1 MTDAGPR
8 RHNGHANGDP
18 GPGARLGPPSG
29 GIPRPWWIY
38 QGTGRPLHDVTLE
51 EILPPP
57 PPWRTFNGVS
67 PGLADGSEAG
77 ARALSDAG
85 LPAEGLPA
93 DGAQGHGSPEG
104 DEAPTEPPAP
114 PEDEQDAA
122 RRLGAAPLGMRSDPE
137 EADVV
142 NAALILRRP
151 LLVTGRPGTGKS
163 TLAYRIS
170 RELGLGRVLR
180 WPITTRTT
188 LRSGLYDYDAVG
200 RVHAAAA
207 GQAADTEFGGRQ
219 EPGPEDIGDF
229 LQLGPLGTAMLPH
242 RLPRVLLIDE
252 FDKSDID
259 LPNDLLDIF
268 EAGEYTIPELVRIR
282 SRRPAV
288 RVLTDDPDRSAVIA
302 SGRVRCR
309 AFPVVVITSNDER
322 EFPPAFLR
330 RCLQLR
336 LPDPDADRLAAIVA
350 AHLGR
355 ADDPRALELIQMFVE
370 RSRLEGGLAAD
381 QLLNAVYLVTS
392 QARVPGPDWEELL
405 HAIWHRLDA
414 AGPT

>member
-1 MTDAGPR
+1 MSDAEPAR
-8 RHNGHANGDP
+8 RHNGRTAAGEP
-18 GPGARLGPPSG
+18 GSSSGPPPS

-38 QGTGRPLHDVTLE
+38 QGTGRPLHDVSLE
-51 EILPPP
+51 DILPPP
-57 PPWRTFNGVS
+57 PPWRTFGGVS
-67 PGLADGSEAG
+67 ACPADGDDGYG
-77 ARALSDAG
+77 AAAALSD
-85 LPAEGLPA
+85 P
-93 DGAQGHGSPEG
+93 DGP
-104 DEAPTEPPAP
+104 PTEPPAP
-114 PEDEQDAA
+114 PEDAQDAV
-122 RRLGAAPLGMRSDPE
+122 RRLGATPLGLRSEAE

-180 WPITTRTT
+180 WPITTRST
-188 LRSGLYDYDAVG
+188 LRSGLYGYDAVG

-207 GQAADTEFGGRQ
+207 GQAAEEDGH

-268 EAGEYTIPELVRIR
+268 EAGEYSLPELVRIR
-282 SRRPAV
+282 RRRPAV
-288 RVLTDDPDRSAVIA
+288 SVLTDDPDRSTVIA
-302 SGRVRCR
+302 AGRVRCR
-309 AFPVVVITSNDER
+309 AFPVVVITSNGER

-355 ADDPRALELIQMFVE
+355 ADDPRARELIDVFLE
-370 RSRLEGGLAAD
+370 RSRHEGGLAAD
-381 QLLNAVYLVTS
+381 QLLNAVYLVT
-392 QARVPGPDWEELL
+392 ARSEAPGPEWEELL
-405 HAIWHRLDA
+405 RAVWHRLDA

>member
-1 MTDAGPR
+1 MSDGEPAR
-8 RHNGHANGDP
+8 RHNGRVRPDP
-18 GPGARLGPPSG
+18 GAASGALPS

-38 QGTGRPLHDVTLE
+38 QGTGRPLHDVSLE

-57 PPWRTFNGVS
+57 PPWRTFGGVS
-67 PGLADGSEAG
+67 ACPVEGDGAPG
-77 ARALSDAG
+77 ALSD
-85 LPAEGLPA
+85 P
-93 DGAQGHGSPEG
+93 D
-104 DEAPTEPPAP
+104 DAPTEPPAP
-114 PEDEQDAA
+114 PEDAQDTA
-122 RRLGAAPLGMRSDPE
+122 RRLGAAPLSTRSDPE
-137 EADVV
+137 EADLV

-180 WPITTRTT
+180 WPITTRST
-188 LRSGLYDYDAVG
+188 LRSGLYGYDAVG

-207 GQAADTEFGGRQ
+207 GQAAEGDGR

-268 EAGEYTIPELVRIR
+268 EAGEYSIPELVRIR
-282 SRRPAV
+282 RRRPAV
-288 RVLTDDPDRSAVIA
+288 SVLTDDPERSTVIA

-309 AFPVVVITSNDER
+309 AFPVVVITSNGER

-355 ADDPRALELIQMFVE
+355 ADDPRARELIQMFLE
-370 RSRLEGGLAAD
+370 RSEREGGLAAD

-392 QARVPGPDWEELL
+392 QSHVPGPEWEELL
-405 HAIWHRLDA
+405 QAVWHRLDSA
-414 AGPT
+414 AGST

>member
-1 MTDAGPR
+1 MTDAGPTKR
-8 RHNGHANGDP
+8 QNGHAGGDP
-18 GPGARLGPPSG
+18 GATSRVGPTSS

-38 QGTGRPLHDVTLE
+38 QGTGRPLHDVSLE

-57 PPWRTFNGVS
+57 PPWRTFDGVS
-67 PGLADGSEAG
+67 AG
-77 ARALSDAG
+77 
-85 LPAEGLPA
+85 PA
-93 DGAQGHGSPEG
+93 DGIEAEERASTSELLENGEG
-104 DEAPTEPPAP
+104 EAPTEPPAP

-180 WPITTRTT
+180 WPITTRAT
-188 LRSGLYDYDAVG
+188 LRSGLYEYDAVG

-207 GQAADTEFGGRQ
+207 GQAADQ
-219 EPGPEDIGDF
+219 DHPEPGPEDIGGF

-268 EAGEYTIPELVRIR
+268 EAGEYAIPELVRIR
-282 SRRPAV
+282 SRSPAV

-309 AFPVVVITSNDER
+309 AFPIVVITSNDER

-355 ADDPRALELIQMFVE
+355 ADDPRALELIQMFLE

-392 QARVPGPDWEELL
+392 QAHRPGPEWEELL
-405 HAIWHRLDA
+405 HAVWHRLDA

>member
-1 MTDAGPR
+1 MTDAGPTS

-18 GPGARLGPPSG
+18 GSASRVGPPSAG
-29 GIPRPWWIY
+29 VPRPWWIY
-38 QGTGRPLHDVTLE
+38 QGTGRPLHDVSLE

-57 PPWRTFNGVS
+57 PPWRTFHGVS
-67 PGLADGSEAG
+67 PDPADGLEAG
-77 ARALSDAG
+77 ARASTSELLENG
-85 LPAEGLPA
+85 EG
-93 DGAQGHGSPEG
+93 
-104 DEAPTEPPAP
+104 EAPTEPPAP
-114 PEDEQDAA
+114 PEDERDAA
-122 RRLGAAPLGMRSDPE
+122 RRLGAAPLGMRSEPE

-207 GQAADTEFGGRQ
+207 GQAADAELH

-268 EAGEYTIPELVRIR
+268 EAGEYAVPELVRIR

-288 RVLTDDPDRSAVIA
+288 RVLTDDPDRSTVIA

-309 AFPVVVITSNDER
+309 AFPIVVITSNDER

-355 ADDPRALELIQMFVE
+355 ADDPRALDLIQMFLE

-392 QARVPGPDWEELL
+392 QAQVPGPEWEELL
-405 HAIWHRLDA
+405 HAVWHRLDA
-414 AGPT
+414 AGPKP

>member
-1 MTDAGPR
+1 MTDAGPTR
-8 RHNGHANGDP
+8 RHNGHANGEP
-18 GPGARLGPPSG
+18 GPASHFGPPSSS
-29 GIPRPWWIY
+29 IPRPWWIY
-38 QGTGRPLHDVTLE
+38 QGTGRPLHDVSLE

-67 PGLADGSEAG
+67 AGPADGGEAG
-77 ARALSDAG
+77 ALPPSAQALS
-85 LPAEGLPA
+85 PE
-93 DGAQGHGSPEG
+93 DG
-104 DEAPTEPPAP
+104 EAPTEPPAP

-207 GQAADTEFGGRQ
+207 GQAADAEYA
-219 EPGPEDIGDF
+219 EHHAPGPEDIGDF

-268 EAGEYTIPELVRIR
+268 EAGEYAIPELVRIR

-309 AFPVVVITSNDER
+309 AFPVVIITSNDER

-355 ADDPRALELIQMFVE
+355 ADDPRALELVQMFLE

-392 QARVPGPDWEELL
+392 QAHVPGPEWEELL
-405 HAIWHRLDA
+405 HAVWHRLDV
-414 AGPT
+414 AGPQ

>member
-1 MTDAGPR
+1 MTDAGPTR

-18 GPGARLGPPSG
+18 GPASPLGPTSS

-38 QGTGRPLHDVTLE
+38 QGTGRPLHDVSLE
-51 EILPPP
+51 DILPPP

-67 PGLADGSEAG
+67 PD
-77 ARALSDAG
+77 
-85 LPAEGLPA
+85 PA
-93 DGAQGHGSPEG
+93 DGIEAEARAYSNEVSQNEEG
-104 DEAPTEPPAP
+104 EPPTEPPAP

-163 TLAYRIS
+163 TLAYRIA

-207 GQAADTEFGGRQ
+207 GQAADAELP

-268 EAGEYTIPELVRIR
+268 EAGEYAIPELLRIR

-355 ADDPRALELIQMFVE
+355 ADDPRALELIQMFLE

-392 QARVPGPDWEELL
+392 QAHRPGPEWEELL
-405 HAIWHRLDA
+405 HAVWHRLDA

>member
-1 MTDAGPR
+1 
-8 RHNGHANGDP
+8 
-18 GPGARLGPPSG
+18 
-29 GIPRPWWIY
+29 
-38 QGTGRPLHDVTLE
+38 
-51 EILPPP
+51 
-57 PPWRTFNGVS
+57 
-67 PGLADGSEAG
+67 
-77 ARALSDAG
+77 
-85 LPAEGLPA
+85 
-93 DGAQGHGSPEG
+93 
-104 DEAPTEPPAP
+104 
-114 PEDEQDAA
+114 
-122 RRLGAAPLGMRSDPE
+122 
-137 EADVV
+137 
-142 NAALILRRP
+142 

-188 LRSGLYDYDAVG
+188 LRSGLYEYDAVG

-207 GQAADTEFGGRQ
+207 GQAADQ
-219 EPGPEDIGDF
+219 DHPEPGPEDIGGF

-268 EAGEYTIPELVRIR
+268 EAGEYAIPELVRIR
-282 SRRPAV
+282 SRNPAV

-309 AFPVVVITSNDER
+309 AFPIVVITSNDER

-355 ADDPRALELIQMFVE
+355 ADDPRALELIQMFLE

-392 QARVPGPDWEELL
+392 QAHRPGPEWEELL
-405 HAIWHRLDA
+405 HAVWHRLDA

>member
-1 MTDAGPR
+1 MSDEEPAR
-8 RHNGHANGDP
+8 RHNGRVHQDSGSAS
-18 GPGARLGPPSG
+18 AALPS

-38 QGTGRPLHDVTLE
+38 QGTGRPLHDVSLE

-57 PPWRTFNGVS
+57 PPWRAFGGVS
-67 PGLADGSEAG
+67 ACPVEGNGQSG
-77 ARALSDAG
+77 ALPDA
-85 LPAEGLPA
+85 
-93 DGAQGHGSPEG
+93 

-114 PEDEQDAA
+114 PEDQQDTA
-122 RRLGAAPLGMRSDPE
+122 RRLGAMPLGVRSDPE
-137 EADVV
+137 EADLV

-180 WPITTRTT
+180 WPITTRST
-188 LRSGLYDYDAVG
+188 LRSGLYGYDAVG

-207 GQAADTEFGGRQ
+207 GQASEGDSR

-268 EAGEYTIPELVRIR
+268 EAGEYSIPELVRIR
-282 SRRPAV
+282 RRRPAV
-288 RVLTDDPDRSAVIA
+288 SVLTDDPERSTVIA

-309 AFPVVVITSNDER
+309 AFPVVVITSNGER

-355 ADDPRALELIQMFVE
+355 AGDPRARELIQMFLE
-370 RSRLEGGLAAD
+370 RSEREGGLAAD
-381 QLLNAVYLVTS
+381 QLLNAVYLVMS
-392 QARVPGPDWEELL
+392 QSHVPGPEWEELL
-405 HAIWHRLDA
+405 QAVWHRLDSA
-414 AGPT
+414 AGST

>member
-1 MTDAGPR
+1 MSEAESAR
-8 RHNGHANGDP
+8 RHNGRVHGDP
-18 GPGARLGPPSG
+18 GSTAAAPPS

-38 QGTGRPLHDVTLE
+38 QGTGRPLHDVDLE

-57 PPWRTFNGVS
+57 PPWRTFGGVS
-67 PGLADGSEAG
+67 ACPPDADAPG
-77 ARALSDAG
+77 ALSDRDG
-85 LPAEGLPA
+85 VPA
-93 DGAQGHGSPEG
+93 
-104 DEAPTEPPAP
+104 EPPAP
-114 PEDEQDAA
+114 PEEEQDAA
-122 RRLGAAPLGMRSDPE
+122 RRLGATPLGLRAGAE

-163 TLAYRIS
+163 TLAYRVS

-188 LRSGLYDYDAVG
+188 LRSGLYGYDAVG

-207 GQAADTEFGGRQ
+207 GQAAEGDPQ

-229 LQLGPLGTAMLPH
+229 LQLGPLGTAMLPY

-268 EAGEYTIPELVRIR
+268 EAGEYAIPELVRVR
-282 SRRPAV
+282 RRRPAV
-288 RVLTDDPDRSAVIA
+288 SVLTDDPDRSTVIA
-302 SGRVRCR
+302 SGRVRCN
-309 AFPVVVITSNDER
+309 AFPVVVITSNGER

-355 ADDPRALELIQMFVE
+355 ADDPRAQELIQMFLE
-370 RSRLEGGLAAD
+370 RSELEGGLAAD

-392 QARVPGPDWEELL
+392 QSQVPGPEWEELL
-405 HAIWHRLDA
+405 RAVWHRLDA